1 MVFHIGYEYSVSFRE
16 VASAPRPS
24 DEIEGFGGVFGKDN
38 LVRGLAAD
46 EASDPPPCLFHFLR
60 SLSCDFI
67 CAPVHVGVN
76 GFVVVVHSVNDAVRF
91 L

>member
-1 MVFHIGYEYSVSFRE
+1 MR
-16 VASAPRPS
+16 
-24 DEIEGFGGVFGKDN
+24 IEGFGGVLGKDN
-38 LVRGLAAD
+38 LVRGLPAD

-60 SLSCDFI
+60 SLSRAFHMR
-67 CAPVHVGVN
+67 PVHVGVN